1 MGLFDFVSSIG
12 NKLFDNDGD
21 AAKRIQAHLEAQGLG
36 INNLAVAFDDGTV
49 TLSGD
54 AGNHD
59 AVRKA
64 ILIAGNVKG
73 VHNVVNEVHVPETEP
88 LEAPNIE
95 YYIIESGDTLSKIA
109 KRYYGDAM
117 AYPRIFEANR
127 EVIQDPDKIFVGQK
141 IQIPL
146 DT

>member
-1 MGLFDFVSSIG
+1 MGLFDFASSIG
-12 NKLFDNDGD
+12 NKLFESDDE
-21 AAKRIQAHLEAQGLG
+21 AAERIKAHLEEQNLG
-36 INNLAVAFDDGTV
+36 IDKLNVGFASGTV
-49 TLSGD
+49 ALSGYGD
-54 AGNHD
+54 DHD
-59 AVRKA
+59 SVRKA

-73 VHNVVNEVHVPETEP
+73 VERVVNQIVVPNTQD
-88 LEAPNIE
+88 LESPDIE